1 MPKRFRSDRTV
12 DNEISVKI
20 IGIFDSFAV
29 PNRTTI
35 SVPSSVRDNVLRQ
48 GVPAKRLRPF
58 PSHSI
63 PRDSHTFERNRN
75 VVRANNQRFPVNVPM
90 VRRRFGHVILLRTNE
105 RLRKNCYDRVNKNGG
120 PGGGNGKSRRQS
132 FFNSVDRCSSAEHVS
147 VSGFVFSFYVVNF
160 RFARFR
166 VTTGRD
172 QRSFITVSR
181 HCSSAFVLFARRLQ
195 NAITNQTRTRTS
207 AGGRCLACRH
217 PGYNIRGNYEFVAS
231 VLGRTSDEPVGQRNV
246 HARQPY
252 HDVDKTKSFR
262 CNRL

>member
-1 MPKRFRSDRTV
+1 VPKRFRSDRTV

-120 PGGGNGKSRRQS
+120 PGGGERQKSSPVIFQFRRPM
-132 FFNSVDRCSSAEHVS
+132 
-147 VSGFVFSFYVVNF
+147 FVRRTCV
-160 RFARFR
+160 R
-166 VTTGRD
+166 VGVR
-172 QRSFITVSR
+172 V
-181 HCSSAFVLFARRLQ
+181 FVLRSQFSIRPIPRDH
-195 NAITNQTRTRTS
+195 RPRS
-207 AGGRCLACRH
+207 A
-217 PGYNIRGNYEFVAS
+217 
-231 VLGRTSDEPVGQRNV
+231 
-246 HARQPY
+246 
-252 HDVDKTKSFR
+252 
-262 CNRL
+262 